1 MADSTARARGPRRS
15 ARTARPAWKRRLV
28 AGLKALT
35 ILFLVLGILALGGTA
50 IAYQRI
56 AFPDPNTEFQ
66 MNKSTVFYRDGTT
79 QLGSFVEQNRTTIP
93 LSQMPKHLQDAVVSA
108 ENREFWTD
116 KGISPSGIF
125 RAGWNIA
132 RGRELQGGSTI
143 TQQYIKVL
151 YLTQDRT
158 ATRKVKELLLAVKIG
173 RSMPKEQILEGYL
186 NTIYFG
192 RGAYG
197 VQAASRA
204 YFNVDAKD
212 LTVPQSVALASILN
226 SPGTLDPSDGQKSVD
241 RLTKRYAYVLDGMVQ
256 MGALS
261 PEDKA
266 AAEALPDFPEVPRS
280 SRLGGPKGFLLKAVE
295 AELVANGFTAAQI
308 SGGGLQIISTFD
320 PAAQEAAVTSAQKWT
335 QQAAAAAAK
344 KQDPNQLHAALAS
357 VEVGTGEVL
366 AMYGGPDYVAS
377 SRNWATTDRMAA
389 STFKTYAVIAG
400 LQDDFSL
407 RSRLNGNTFTPKGDK
422 VPVRNEFSTQYGEV
436 TLTKAI
442 AESINTAFV
451 DLTERMKNGPQKIVD
466 VANAAGVQK
475 GAGWD
480 LNNRIA
486 LGSAEA
492 SPLDQA
498 TGYATIANMGVHV
511 PSHVVREVRDLRGQ
525 VLYQAKP
532 ATSRAFSEDVAR
544 DTTYALQNVVNEGT
558 GAKVSSLGRDIAG
571 KTGTAGVNDDVVS
584 SWFVAYTTKV
594 STAVMY
600 VAGDAGNADLDPYAR
615 RGDATFFGGTYPAL
629 TWLDYM
635 KVATENY
642 PNEKFRGPVYVNGK
656 NAPPDDPSPQARPS
670 SAPSSSVPATPSAP
684 APSASDGPQ
693 PSASA
698 SGPSQSSRPSRTRG
712 RPSIE
717 PPTASVPEPRTS

>member
-1 MADSTARARGPRRS
+1 MS
-15 ARTARPAWKRRLV
+15 L
-28 AGLKALT
+28 
-35 ILFLVLGILALGGTA
+35 
-50 IAYQRI
+50 
-56 AFPDPNTEFQ
+56 
-66 MNKSTVFYRDGTT
+66 
-79 QLGSFVEQNRTTIP
+79 
-93 LSQMPKHLQDAVVSA
+93 
-108 ENREFWTD
+108 
-116 KGISPSGIF
+116 
-125 RAGWNIA
+125 
-132 RGRELQGGSTI
+132 
-143 TQQYIKVL
+143 
-151 YLTQDRT
+151 
-158 ATRKVKELLLAVKIG
+158 
-173 RSMPKEQILEGYL
+173 
-186 NTIYFG
+186 G
-192 RGAYG
+192 RGA
-197 VQAASRA
+197 
-204 YFNVDAKD
+204 
-212 LTVPQSVALASILN
+212 
-226 SPGTLDPSDGQKSVD
+226 
-241 RLTKRYAYVLDGMVQ
+241 
-256 MGALS
+256 
-261 PEDKA
+261 
-266 AAEALPDFPEVPRS
+266 
-280 SRLGGPKGFLLKAVE
+280 AV
-295 AELVANGFTAAQI
+295 
-308 SGGGLQIISTFD
+308 
-320 PAAQEAAVTSAQKWT
+320 
-335 QQAAAAAAK
+335 
-344 KQDPNQLHAALAS
+344 
-357 VEVGTGEVL
+357 
-366 AMYGGPDYVAS
+366 
-377 SRNWATTDRMAA
+377 
-389 STFKTYAVIAG
+389 
-400 LQDDFSL
+400 
-407 RSRLNGNTFTPKGDK
+407 
-422 VPVRNEFSTQYGEV
+422 
-436 TLTKAI
+436 
-442 AESINTAFV
+442 
-451 DLTERMKNGPQKIVD
+451 VD

-532 ATSRAFSEDVAR
+532 ATNRAFSEDVAR

-635 KVATENY
+635 KVATGNY

-670 SAPSSSVPATPSAP
+670 SASSSSVPATPSAP

-717 PPTASVPEPRTS
+717 PPTASLPEPSTS